1 MQREDFLS
9 LPTDAVA
16 RIVQDGQVKTCAFPI
31 NGTRRWFLLEQ
42 PATGEDDP
50 DAAYVQAMV
59 TSHIR
64 LYKLF
69 FQHGIETL
77 LTPIFGPD
85 LLERGEDYAQM
96 AIGGIEMLAT
106 HPDFLA
112 FYRAYGVRVG
122 FYGDY
127 RQYLEETPYAYIL
140 DVFDA
145 VAAKTADN
153 AQHALLFGVFAHNAA
168 ETTARLGVSYYQE
181 HGTLPDQQALVEM
194 YYGQPVAPL
203 SLFIGFDKFSM
214 FDVPLITHGH
224 EDLYFTVSPSLYL
237 TERQLRLILFDHLYT
252 RRLDET
258 DYAELTDEDL
268 QVMRRFYA
276 LNREKTQGIGGRY
289 PRGEFWYPLPQVVV
303 PAEID
308 NTANEDTTDEL

>member
-1 MQREDFLS
+1 MQQEDFLS
-9 LPTDAVA
+9 LPASEVA
-16 RIVQDGQVKTCAFPI
+16 HIVQQEQVKTCAFPI

-42 PATGEDDP
+42 PETGKDAP

-69 FQHGIETL
+69 FEHGIETL

-85 LLERGEDYAQM
+85 LLERGEEYAQM

-112 FYRAYGVRVG
+112 FYRAYGVHVE

-127 RQYLEETPYAYIL
+127 REHLEDTPYAYIL
-140 DVFDA
+140 DVFDE
-145 VAAKTADN
+145 VTQKTAN
-153 AQHALLFGVFAHNAA
+153 NTQHTLLFGVFAHNAA
-168 ETTARLGVSYYQE
+168 ETTARLGVTYYQK
-181 HGTLPDQQALVEM
+181 HGTLPDHRALVEM
-194 YYGQPVAPL
+194 YYGQYVAPL

-214 FDVPLITHGH
+214 FDVPLIKTGH

-237 TERQLRLILFDHLYT
+237 TERQLRMILFDHLYT

-258 DYAELTDEDL
+258 DYADLTDEDI
-268 QVMRRFYA
+268 QVIRRFYA

-289 PRGEFWYPLPQVVV
+289 PRGEFWYPLPQVIV
-303 PAEID
+303 PTDID
-308 NTANEDTTDEL
+308 NTVNEDNTDEL